1 LLDGLFSNQK
11 FPIWI
16 FLEVLGME
24 NVGISMTIW
33 NILRPW
39 YILWQF
45 GIVCGN
51 LVYFSRFGLA
61 VSGNPDSNLGF
72 FDLEADVMTT
82 LPRRRARADQ
92 QSIFVVT

>member
-51 LVYFSRFGLA
+51 LVIFPVLVWQYLA
-61 VSGNPDSNLGF
+61 
-72 FDLEADVMTT
+72 T
-82 LPRRRARADQ
+82 LIR
-92 QSIFVVT
+92 T